1 MLERLADDLWTAT
14 SPLSTAGMQI
24 GARMTVARLPGG
36 GLFVHS
42 PIRIDDTLRAEV
54 QALGPVGFLV
64 APNKFHHLY
73 LDGWVE
79 AFPDAK
85 LYGPIGLPEKRK
97 DLRFDG
103 ILAEG
108 HPDPG
113 WGDAIDLVQFYGAP
127 ATNEVVFLHKPSRTL
142 LMTDL
147 AFNIHEPVN
156 WITRIYLRI
165 GKCHGRLKTT
175 GIMRLVIRDKQAA
188 RQSVERIAGWD
199 FDRIVVSHGEV
210 QEHGGPDALRS
221 AFEWL

>member
-1 MLERLADDLWTAT
+1 MLSKLDEDLWTAT
-14 SPLSTAGMQI
+14 GPLSTAGIQI
-24 GARMTVARLPGG
+24 GVRMTVIRLPGG
-36 GLFVHS
+36 SLFVHS
-42 PIRIDDTLRAEV
+42 PMPIDDALRDEV

-73 LDGWVE
+73 LEGWIE

-97 DLRFDG
+97 KLRFDG
-103 ILAEG
+103 ILTEG
-108 HPDPG
+108 QPDPG
-113 WGDAIDLVQFYGAP
+113 WGGVLDLVQFYGAP

-147 AFNIHEPVN
+147 AFNIHEADN
-156 WITRIYLRI
+156 WVTRMYLRI
-165 GKCHGRLKTT
+165 GKCEGRLKTT
-175 GIMRLVIRDKQAA
+175 GLMRLVIRDKQAA
-188 RQSVERIAGWD
+188 RQSVERMAAWD

-210 QEHGGPDALRS
+210 MEHAGPDALRA